1 MYFWVSSCPLPYL
14 VVEEVYSVVVQ
25 LEGQRFEEGDVIG
38 HDLLIREVKL
48 VDDDGVHMVVR
59 QQVIW
64 ANGRG

>member
-1 MYFWVSSCPLPYL
+1 M
-14 VVEEVYSVVVQ
+14 VVQ